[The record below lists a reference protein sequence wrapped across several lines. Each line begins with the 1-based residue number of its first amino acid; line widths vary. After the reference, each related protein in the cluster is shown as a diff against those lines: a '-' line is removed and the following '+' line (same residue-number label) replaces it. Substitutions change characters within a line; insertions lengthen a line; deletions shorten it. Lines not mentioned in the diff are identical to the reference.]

1 MTTVG
6 DSPLQAAKERL
17 LIPALWLLLN
27 LPGKPGHLCRS
38 PFRKDRNPSFSIYDG
53 GRRWKDHGTGE
64 GGDAVDFLAR
74 ALNLSNEDAFK
85 KLIELAGVSC
95 QIPRFTQR
103 KERQPDHAKEPIR
116 LELPSLVPYS
126 KEMAQRVADSR
137 RLGIAAVEFAALWL
151 KTVVFGRICGQ
162 MAWVLTD
169 ASRNCAEARR
179 IDAKPFPAFRDLDE
193 RKSHA
198 LAGSCKSWPLG
209 ILPPAF
215 DESWLQEH
223 VHKILLVEG
232 GPDYLAA
239 CQIIA
244 AQDASVLPVAMLGA
258 GITKIGDDALRYFR
272 NRHVTVVAHADE
284 EGRKA
289 GVRWA
294 KQIQV
299 TGAKVKLVAMMTGD
313 LCDAVSHGA
322 TDIELL

>member
-1 MTTVG
+1 MLG
-6 DSPLQAAKERL
+6 
-17 LIPALWLLLN
+17 
-27 LPGKPGHLCRS
+27 LPGRPGKCYRS
-38 PFRKDRNPSFSIYDG
+38 PFREDRNPSFSVYDD
-53 GRRWKDHGTGE
+53 GRKWKDHATGE
-64 GGDAVDFLAR
+64 GGDAVDFLIR
-74 ALNLSNEDAFK
+74 ALNLSKEDARR
-85 KLIELAGVSC
+85 KLIELAGVSP
-95 QIPRFTQR
+95 QIPGFTQR
-103 KERQPDHAKEPIR
+103 KEGQPDHLKESIR
-116 LELPSLVPYS
+116 LEPPSLVPHS
-126 KEMAQRVADSR
+126 KEIAQRVADSR

-151 KTVVFGRICGQ
+151 KTVVFGQICGH

-169 ASRNCAEARR
+169 ASRKCAEARR
-179 IDAKPFPAFRDLDE
+179 IDAKPFHAFRDLDE

-215 DESWLQEH
+215 DEPWLQEH

-258 GITKIGDDALRYFR
+258 GISKIGDDALPYFR

-294 KQIQV
+294 NKFKSPEQR
-299 TGAKVKLVAMMTGD
+299 
-313 LCDAVSHGA
+313 
-322 TDIELL
+322 